1 MTKTNQLSTTVSEN
15 FVAKILGEAN
25 FSVTPEQRELIQGY
39 FISMDKYLAD
49 NDISWKDV
57 VIDYKLAQDL
67 MVRAQMGFDMR
78 SEAMLYPV
86 ARKDSKANGKY
97 RFAIQKGYKGYV
109 YEAKKYAA
117 GILIDIDVHLVYEN
131 DVFTPHFKDKNN
143 PFDTFEFTPPKNIFV
158 DRGNIVGGFAYCTYE
173 NEKQNKLIV
182 MSKAEIDK
190 HREVAK
196 SNAFWGKWYE
206 QMAEKTLY
214 IAAAKKVPKDPSKID
229 SIYRA
234 SQLLDQEQADTEA
247 QENILINQETAEVI
261 DLSVQKAAIPQS
273 TNVDMPVHIEAPAKA
288 EKVPTGTATTEE
300 MMRMEF

>member
-1 MTKTNQLSTTVSEN
+1 MTKINQLSTTVSEN

-196 SNAFWGKWYE
+196 SNAFWGEWYE
-206 QMAEKTLY
+206 QMAEKTLC
-214 IAAAKKVPKDPSKID
+214 IAAAKKVPKYPSKID
-229 SIYRA
+229 SR
-234 SQLLDQEQADTEA
+234 
-247 QENILINQETAEVI
+247 
-261 DLSVQKAAIPQS
+261 
-273 TNVDMPVHIEAPAKA
+273 
-288 EKVPTGTATTEE
+288 
-300 MMRMEF
+300 

>member
-1 MTKTNQLSTTVSEN
+1 MTKALTTNVSEN
-15 FVAKILGEAN
+15 FVKKMLSEIA
-25 FSVTPEQRELIQGY
+25 FPVTDEQKDLIQGY
-39 FISMDKYLAD
+39 FIQMDKFLTD
-49 NDISWKDV
+49 NDIAWKDV
-57 VIDYKLAQDL
+57 IVDYKLAQDL
-67 MVRAQMGFDMR
+67 MVCAQIGFDMR

-214 IAAAKKVPKDPSKID
+214 IAAAKAVPKDPSKID
-229 SIYRA
+229 STYRA
-234 SQLLDQEQADTEA
+234 AQVLDQEQADAEA
-247 QENILINQETAEVI
+247 LQDIAVNQETGEVI
-261 DLSVQKAAIPQS
+261 DLTAQPQAIPESTQVDIPAAVQVVQS
-273 TNVDMPVHIEAPAKA
+273 A
-288 EKVPTGTATTEE
+288 EKIAVKPEKATKEDFSDL
-300 MMRMEF
+300 EF